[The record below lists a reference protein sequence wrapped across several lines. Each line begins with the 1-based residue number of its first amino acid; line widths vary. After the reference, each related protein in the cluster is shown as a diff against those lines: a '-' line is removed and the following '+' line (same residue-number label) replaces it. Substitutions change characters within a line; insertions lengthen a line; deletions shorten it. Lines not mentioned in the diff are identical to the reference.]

1 MVRDTEPWLIV
12 GVALRVLEKGGHLGL
27 PEPRVVVT
35 CGGLARGTERGL
47 SVRPMDVCD
56 LVEQW
61 LGAVSW
67 RAQPVVSGDMVRP

>member
-12 GVALRVLEKGGHLGL
+12 GVALRVLEEGGHLGL

-47 SVRPMDVCD
+47 SVGRMDVC
-56 LVEQW
+56 
-61 LGAVSW
+61 G
-67 RAQPVVSGDMVRP
+67 

>member
-12 GVALRVLEKGGHLGL
+12 AVALRVLEEGEHLGL
-27 PEPRVVVT
+27 PEPRVELNVAFLW
-35 CGGLARGTERGL
+35 GPWMFGA
-47 SVRPMDVCD
+47 D

-67 RAQPVVSGDMVRP
+67 RAQPVAGGTW